1 MMKKLLTIL
10 LPIIAILFTG
20 CEEDDSPILFATE
33 NISNPDN
40 VKIEYYSP
48 DPCCVPRG
56 YTITANSNQ
65 SEISIRCTNFSRINL
80 EKCDCEDGAELTAKL
95 IDSNTVVVS
104 FNEIAPN
111 NEQQISTKSGYIEVS
126 AIGKK
131 DKVTTCINVLR
142 RAQYYDPLQY

>member
-1 MMKKLLTIL
+1 MKNLLFIL

-20 CEEDDSPILFATE
+20 CEEDDSPILFSTE

-48 DPCCVPRG
+48 DPSCVPRM

-65 SEISIRCTNFSRINL
+65 SEISIKCTNFSNIDL
-80 EKCDCEDGAELTAKL
+80 EKCDCEEGAEMTAKL
-95 IDSNTVVVS
+95 VDSNTVVVS
-104 FNEIAPN
+104 FNEIEAD
-111 NEQQISTKSGYIEVS
+111 NEQEISTKSGYIGVS

-131 DKVTTCINVLR
+131 DKVTTYINVCR
-142 RAQYYDPLQY
+142 IAQYYAPLP

>member
-1 MMKKLLTIL
+1 MKKLLSIL

-20 CEEDDSPILFATE
+20 CEEDDSPILFSTE
-33 NISNPDN
+33 IISNPDN

-65 SEISIRCTNFSRINL
+65 SEISIKCTNFSRINL
-80 EKCDCEDGAELTAKL
+80 EKCDCEDGTELTAKL

-111 NEQQISTKSGYIEVS
+111 NEQEISTKSGYIEVS

-131 DKVTTCINVLR
+131 DKVSTCISVLR
-142 RAQYYDPLQY
+142 IAQYYDPLQQ